1 MTAMIFSLYSR
12 YSLLLIGALLTVA
25 CQPPAASDRQAA
37 AKNSD
42 PAETPIIIDADSVT
56 MSQQDI
62 LTIKPSRYQPSLG
75 LQGRLKPMQQVR
87 FIAGNPLII
96 QKVLVTQG
104 QWVEKNE
111 PLMIVLRQTAAK
123 IAEDSQGENA
133 AAQVTDIT
141 SAQPNTPNIT
151 TSNRNTP
158 NNSNL
163 ALTEFST
170 ADTLNPTN
178 QALADNTPSQDNNNH
193 NNNEPPS
200 SAFITVRAPF
210 AGRIDE
216 LYSTALQHVT
226 EREPLLHLSNDNDL
240 HFIATLPLQAEPQ
253 LSIGQTVNFTTDSMI
268 DKFTGQVSQ
277 LIKAADTGKL
287 LVYVNVV
294 KNEVSRGSLKPDM
307 VVTGRVDYGQIEV
320 GTIVPK
326 SAINE
331 ADLTELHKQPYQP
344 LLPLT
349 AQVWIIQQNQRL
361 TRQQV
366 EVISFDPSTEQY
378 LIAGVN
384 NDSLICL
391 ASLPLSAVG
400 KKVII
405 S

>member
-1 MTAMIFSLYSR
+1 M
-12 YSLLLIGALLTVA
+12 TVA

-133 AAQVTDIT
+133 AAQVTDIA
-141 SAQPNTPNIT
+141 SAQPNTPNTT
-151 TSNRNTP
+151 TSNTNTP

-178 QALADNTPSQDNNNH
+178 QALADNTPSQDNNK
-193 NNNEPPS
+193 EPPS

-307 VVTGRVDYGQIEV
+307 SVTGRVDYGQIEV

>member
-1 MTAMIFSLYSR
+1 
-12 YSLLLIGALLTVA
+12 
-25 CQPPAASDRQAA
+25 
-37 AKNSD
+37 
-42 PAETPIIIDADSVT
+42 
-56 MSQQDI
+56 
-62 LTIKPSRYQPSLG
+62 
-75 LQGRLKPMQQVR
+75 
-87 FIAGNPLII
+87 
-96 QKVLVTQG
+96 
-104 QWVEKNE
+104 
-111 PLMIVLRQTAAK
+111 
-123 IAEDSQGENA
+123 
-133 AAQVTDIT
+133 
-141 SAQPNTPNIT
+141 
-151 TSNRNTP
+151 
-158 NNSNL
+158 
-163 ALTEFST
+163 
-170 ADTLNPTN
+170 
-178 QALADNTPSQDNNNH
+178 
-193 NNNEPPS
+193 
-200 SAFITVRAPF
+200 
-210 AGRIDE
+210 
-216 LYSTALQHVT
+216 
-226 EREPLLHLSNDNDL
+226 
-240 HFIATLPLQAEPQ
+240 
-253 LSIGQTVNFTTDSMI
+253 MI

-307 VVTGRVDYGQIEV
+307 SVTGRVDYGQIEV

>member
-1 MTAMIFSLYSR
+1 M
-12 YSLLLIGALLTVA
+12 TVA

-123 IAEDSQGENA
+123 MAEDSQGENA
-133 AAQVTDIT
+133 AAQVTDIA

-307 VVTGRVDYGQIEV
+307 AVTGRVDYGQIEV

>member
-1 MTAMIFSLYSR
+1 M
-12 YSLLLIGALLTVA
+12 TVA